1 MPYEI
6 SWEPLGV
13 VLRASG
19 VVSDEDSIA
28 VNEELNASPL
38 LPLMKYQIVDFS
50 LIEKFDLSSER
61 IWITAERDRIAAETN
76 PDMKIAVIATSALIR
91 GLTNM
96 YARAH
101 EAKGGSWVT
110 KIFEREEDARAW
122 AVPSG

>member
-13 VLRASG
+13 VFRGSG
-19 VVSDEDSIA
+19 AILDEDSIA
-28 VNEELNASPL
+28 ANEELHASPL
-38 LPLMKYQIVDFS
+38 LPVMKYQIVDFS

-96 YARAH
+96 YALSH

-122 AVPSG
+122 AVPSS